1 MKSEKSG
8 GGQITEKTESQC
20 KVSGGDTV
28 GGLIGKTQYVNSWR
42 DASYTTCKLDGTN
55 YGGILFGCFPTTD
68 YNCSD
73 VKVYYPKE
81 CYEEK
86 GWQDTGCDLNGGG
99 STKNYF
105 TNAARPKE
113 SVLMS

>member
-42 DASYTTCKLDGTN
+42 DASYTTANWTGQIREEYCLDVFQPQ
-55 YGGILFGCFPTTD
+55 IIIVPT
-68 YNCSD
+68 
-73 VKVYYPKE
+73 
-81 CYEEK
+81 
-86 GWQDTGCDLNGGG
+86 
-99 STKNYF
+99 
-105 TNAARPKE
+105 
-113 SVLMS
+113 

>member
-55 YGGILFGCFPTTD
+55 YPID
-68 YNCSD
+68 NHRI
-73 VKVYYPKE
+73 
-81 CYEEK
+81 
-86 GWQDTGCDLNGGG
+86 Q
-99 STKNYF
+99 
-105 TNAARPKE
+105 E
-113 SVLMS
+113 SG

>member
-28 GGLIGKTQYVNSWR
+28 GGLIGKTQYVNSWG
-42 DASYTTCKLDGTN
+42 DASYTACKLEGTN
-55 YGGILFGCFPTTD
+55 QGGILFGCFPTTD

-86 GWQDTGCDLNGGG
+86 GWR
-99 STKNYF
+99 STVQ
-105 TNAARPKE
+105 
-113 SVLMS
+113 SS

>member
-1 MKSEKSG
+1 MKKKSIYFITIVKRLAPACKEVKNSIKGEKTKKSEAQSDLLVERDVLRWEFLKSEKSG

-55 YGGILFGCFPTTD
+55 
-68 YNCSD
+68 
-73 VKVYYPKE
+73 
-81 CYEEK
+81 
-86 GWQDTGCDLNGGG
+86 
-99 STKNYF
+99 
-105 TNAARPKE
+105 
-113 SVLMS
+113 